1 MSAHP
6 SQRADR
12 RGDLGTTNLNPPR
25 GPDAGNG
32 VRNLILLRH
41 AKSDWSNPALADH
54 DRPLARRGRK
64 AALRIAADLA
74 RWAPV
79 PDIILCSTSRRT
91 VETADLVAPDGV
103 RRELLH
109 SLYHAGPGAI
119 LETLKHLPGS
129 VRTAMIIGHNPGMED
144 LVTSLAGDLPWDRFP
159 TCAYGLFGMNADWS
173 FVRCLR
179 LVRPRDL

>member
-1 MSAHP
+1 MK
-6 SQRADR
+6 
-12 RGDLGTTNLNPPR
+12 PPH
-25 GPDAGNG
+25 GADAGNG

-41 AKSDWSNPALADH
+41 AKSDWSDPALADH

-64 AALRIAADLA
+64 AARRIAADLA

-103 RRELLH
+103 RRELLR
-109 SLYHAGPGAI
+109 SLYHAGPDAI

-129 VRTAMIIGHNPGMED
+129 VRTAMVIGHNPGMED
-144 LVTSLAGDLPWDRFP
+144 LVTASTGDLPWDRFP
-159 TCAYGLFGMNADWS
+159 TCAYGLFGMTADWS
-173 FVRCLR
+173 FVRRLR

>member
-1 MSAHP
+1 MNQSHRRSP
-6 SQRADR
+6 PPHGAD
-12 RGDLGTTNLNPPR
+12 T
-25 GPDAGNG
+25 GNG
-32 VRNLILLRH
+32 IRNLILLRH

-64 AALRIAADLA
+64 AAPRIAEDLA

-79 PDIILCSTSRRT
+79 PDNVLCSTSRRT
-91 VETADLVAPDGV
+91 VETADLVVPAGV
-103 RRELLH
+103 RRQLLR
-109 SLYHAGPGAI
+109 SLYHAGPDAI

-129 VRTAMIIGHNPGMED
+129 VRTAMIVGHNPGMED
-144 LVTSLAGDLPWDRFP
+144 LVIALTGDLPWDGFP
-159 TCAYGLFGMNADWS
+159 TCAYGLFGMTEDWS